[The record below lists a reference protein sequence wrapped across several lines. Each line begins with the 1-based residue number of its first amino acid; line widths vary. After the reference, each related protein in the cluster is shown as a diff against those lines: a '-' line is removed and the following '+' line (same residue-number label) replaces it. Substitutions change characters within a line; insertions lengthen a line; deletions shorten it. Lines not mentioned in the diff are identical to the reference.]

1 MARER
6 ANDSVR
12 ATAGAGKR
20 GIRSLAGFYGAA
32 LSLLLFAT
40 TGCGSGDGGAGE
52 KPGSPGIT
60 EDPSRDFTTFDVRWR
75 EDAVV
80 LNTLSEVQRTL
91 VRADYEAGELV
102 FSNDFAGLEQLE
114 VGRSALIGGVGIF
127 RVLGRED
134 VEDGVL
140 VSVEP
145 GVLTDVVEEGTIA
158 WRRSFVSAANDE
170 RLGLGIGE
178 DEADSIRTLREPLGS
193 YQGGT
198 LEYKGNIA
206 GFETTFKLEPV
217 ENGLDFVAT
226 SKQDAA
232 GSSIASA
239 VVKGKLRGLTNET
252 SIVISARTLS
262 TFAVRFL
269 DVDGEVEIEAGA
281 VELGILDTKVE
292 IPARLSLPFL
302 VGGIPFRVDL
312 GGSIEW
318 ASTLQ
323 TTCSAIFR
331 GRATF
336 KGGVGARLEDGE
348 VTPLATFERAEVEMG
363 KREHVGTIEAGLGL
377 VMSFPELAVGLGTP
391 KKVAAAEA
399 LFRFKTEAISNF
411 SLEYGAAGPAPVI
424 TGNCMTSRTNFGAT
438 LSGELSMLGLTLA
451 AREVPLFSK
460 FGEEKKSGNACD

>member
-12 ATAGAGKR
+12 SEAGVGKR
-20 GIRSLAGFYGAA
+20 GTRCFAGFCGAV
-32 LSLLLFAT
+32 LSLLLLAT
-40 TGCGSGDGGAGE
+40 SACGSDGANGETGSAGV
-52 KPGSPGIT
+52 T
-60 EDPSRDFTTFDVRWR
+60 EDPSRDFTTFDVTWR
-75 EDAVV
+75 DDAVV
-80 LNTLSEVQRTL
+80 LSTLSEVQRTL
-91 VRADYEAGELV
+91 VRADYEAGEFV
-102 FSNDFAGLEQLE
+102 FSDDFAGLEQLE
-114 VGRSALIGGVGIF
+114 IGRSALIGGVGIF
-127 RVLGRED
+127 RIVGRED
-134 VEDGVL
+134 VEGGVL
-140 VSVEP
+140 VTVEP
-145 GVLTDVVEEGTIA
+145 GVLTDVIEEGTIA
-158 WRRSFVSAANDE
+158 WRRSFVSAAYDE

-193 YQGGT
+193 YQGGR

-232 GSSIASA
+232 GNSIANA

-262 TFAVRFL
+262 TFAVKFL

-292 IPARLSLPFL
+292 IPARLSLPFII
-302 VGGIPFRVDL
+302 GGIPFRVDL
-312 GGSIEW
+312 GGSLEW

-348 VTPLATFERAEVEMG
+348 VTPLATFDRAEVEIG
-363 KREHVGTIEAGLGL
+363 KREHVGTIDAGLGF
-377 VMSFPELAVGLGTP
+377 VMSFPELGVGLGTP

-399 LFRFKTEAISNF
+399 LFRFKSEAISNF
-411 SLEYGAAGPAPVI
+411 ALEYGTAGPAPVI

-451 AREVPLFSK
+451 AREVALFSK
-460 FGEEKKSGNACD
+460 FGQEQRSGNACD